1 MFIFLRK
8 IFYVRNENVLYFNII
23 FSWTLDMAFAT
34 SLLNAATK
42 DKELTEK
49 TTIEP
54 DLTQQITET
63 NTETSAETETE
74 NQNDDTGSLY
84 RWSTAAVLLLLDTYK
99 TFEDKFSS
107 GKCSQKKIWEEISDV
122 LAEKG
127 HMITGPQ
134 CAAKLRSLK
143 KSYKSVKDHNS
154 RSGSDRRTWQFYEI
168 MDEIFSKRAW
178 CSPIAVASSTGL
190 SIKQDKGP
198 TSDSSTENL
207 VLKERSLNRKE
218 SSTSKENICNILK
231 KRLIQKNEQEE
242 AKAKRHKER
251 MEMDEKFLQ
260 ILTKISEKQ

>member
-49 TTIEP
+49 TTSIEP

-154 RSGSDRRTWQFYEI
+154 RSDSDRRTWQFYEI
-168 MDEIFSKRAW
+168 LDEIFSKRAW
-178 CSPIAVASSTGL
+178 CSPIAVASSTEL

-198 TSDSSTENL
+198 TSGKFKHELS
-207 VLKERSLNRKE
+207 
-218 SSTSKENICNILK
+218 ILWFLYISWK
-231 KRLIQKNEQEE
+231 ITFKIFLILLPYLIL
-242 AKAKRHKER
+242 
-251 MEMDEKFLQ
+251 FLIV
-260 ILTKISEKQ
+260 ILHLFLILMINM